1 MRSGVPPGSPDV
13 WCEAAVVEIGQAS
26 PFNPRSQHGFDLA
39 HQHLILWQSE
49 REGFAALL
57 RPAGAPDAVAAAGDA
72 AKARGAK
79 RVTGLEVSG
88 AFHTPF
94 MSPARDRLGEAI
106 DRTELRV
113 PDGVVVANVDGGIHS
128 NPATWRA
135 LMNAQL
141 CSPVRWSQTLQ
152 TLSGEGFPTFVE
164 LGPGKVLTG
173 LVKRSLKGA
182 LRLTVNTPD
191 DLDTL
196 LDALAAPP
204 DDVGGS
210 PEGEHLFATDRMVVS
225 PCAGVFTPVPGLD
238 PGHQVAAGAL
248 LGHIGAEEVHSPF
261 AGELMGWLAVDT
273 ERVTSSKP
281 IAWLRAT

>member
-1 MRSGVPPGSPDV
+1 
-13 WCEAAVVEIGQAS
+13 
-26 PFNPRSQHGFDLA
+26 
-39 HQHLILWQSE
+39 
-49 REGFAALL
+49 
-57 RPAGAPDAVAAAGDA
+57 
-72 AKARGAK
+72 
-79 RVTGLEVSG
+79 
-88 AFHTPF
+88 

-106 DRTELRV
+106 DRTDLRS
-113 PDGVVVANVDGGIHS
+113 PEGVVVANVDAGIHS

-152 TLSGEGFPTFVE
+152 TLTGAGFTTFVE
-164 LGPGKVLTG
+164 LGPGSVLTS

-196 LDALAAPP
+196 LDALAAPL
-204 DDVGGS
+204 DDGVEA

-238 PGHQVAAGAL
+238 PGQQVAAGAL

-261 AGELMGWLAVDT
+261 AGELMGWLAVET
-273 ERVTSSKP
+273 ERVSSSKP